1 MDKIYIEGL
10 EFRAYHGVFP
20 EEKKLGQTFVVSLE
34 LEVSTREAA
43 LKNDLEK
50 TIHYG
55 LVAER
60 AGQLV
65 LEKSYDL
72 LETLAE
78 VIAETLLLEYPLL
91 QGLRV
96 RIEKPQAPIPLHFK
110 TVAVEIY
117 RSWHKAYLSLGS
129 NLGDK
134 KENLRTAIQ
143 KISNLTNTSLVK
155 ESSFLETEP
164 FGYLDQDLFVNA
176 CVEIKTLLTARE
188 LLTACLGIEE
198 EMGRKRIIKW
208 GPRNIDID
216 ILFYDKDIYDEDDL
230 VIPHP
235 WIEERMFVLEPLS
248 EIAPNYIHPILK
260 KTIFMLKR
268 GVGNANSKNSL

>member
-10 EFRAYHGVFP
+10 EFVAYHGVFP
-20 EEKKLGQTFVVSLE
+20 EEKKLGQRFLVSLV
-34 LEVSTREAA
+34 LDLDTRQAA
-43 LKNDLEK
+43 LEHDLEK
-50 TIHYG
+50 TLHYG
-55 LVAER
+55 LVSERVAEIF
-60 AGQLV
+60 

-78 VIAETLLLEYPLL
+78 VIAEKLLLEFPLL
-91 QGLRV
+91 KGLHV
-96 RIEKPQAPIPLHFK
+96 RIDKPQAPIPLHFK
-110 TVAVEIY
+110 TVAIEIY
-117 RSWHKAYLSLGS
+117 RSWHKSYLSLGS

-134 KENLRTAIQ
+134 KENLKKAIE
-143 KISNLTNTSLVK
+143 KISTLPNTTLVK
-155 ESSFLETEP
+155 ASSFLETEP

-176 CVEIKTLLTARE
+176 CLEIKTLLTARE
-188 LLTACLGIEE
+188 LLSACLEIEE
-198 EMGRKRIIKW
+198 NMGRKRDVKW

-216 ILFYDKDIYDEDDL
+216 ILFYDKDIYDEEDL

-235 WIEERMFVLEPLS
+235 WIEERLFVLEPLA

-268 GVGNANSKNSL
+268 GVEHAKNNSL

>member
-1 MDKIYIEGL
+1 MDKIYIQAL

-20 EEKKLGQTFVVSLE
+20 EEKKLGQKFIISLE
-34 LEVSTREAA
+34 LSVSTREAA
-43 LKNDLEK
+43 LKNELEK

-55 LVAER
+55 LVSER
-60 AGQLV
+60 VQEIV

-72 LETLAE
+72 IESLAE
-78 VIAETLLLEYPLL
+78 KIAETLLLEYPLL
-91 QGLRV
+91 QGVKVRV
-96 RIEKPQAPIPLHFK
+96 EKPQAPIPLSFE

-117 RSWHKAYLSLGS
+117 RSWHKVYLSLGS
-129 NLGDK
+129 NMGEK
-134 KENLRTAIQ
+134 KENLEKALDYLS
-143 KISNLTNTSLVK
+143 KLPHTSIIK
-155 ESSFLETEP
+155 QSQFLDTEP
-164 FGYLDQDLFVNA
+164 FGYVEQDSFVNA
-176 CVEIKTLLTARE
+176 CVELKTLLTARE
-188 LLTACLGIEE
+188 MLDSCLEIEE
-198 EMGRKRIIKW
+198 KMGRKRMIKW

-216 ILFYDKDIYDEDDL
+216 ILFYDKEIYDEEDL

-268 GVGNANSKNSL
+268 GVENGIKM